1 MIPAAGPDV
10 CPYGYCRRNR
20 KSRQFRHRRN
30 PLKNAVLACGW
41 ENVLSRHA
49 GKFPDCKHGFPVSV
63 FIGFGKYQIALDR
76 GMQTGNQISLMCPVA
91 GTDDGASRVSADSI
105 GHGPFTADV
114 FSKSASFSVGIC
126 IICTSEN
133 KRK

>member
-1 MIPAAGPDV
+1 MSFPGMLGSFQIVNMGSL
-10 CPYGYCRRNR
+10 C
-20 KSRQFRHRRN
+20 QF
-30 PLKNAVLACGW
+30 
-41 ENVLSRHA
+41 
-49 GKFPDCKHGFPVSV
+49 

-133 KRK
+133 KRKIISLIVRAGEQKIYCIYEKIIL